1 MYNGRFFVESR
12 AFLEATVCLFFK
24 AAKPKLRFPISAS
37 RLGAA
42 CPSNYNPADYFVQM
56 LAVVP
61 GEEMSCRHAINT
73 VCDAFQKSEH
83 GVKLALEAEAIS
95 GEFEDSLRDSRYSKN
110 RSMYK
115 ASWCEQF
122 RAVLWR
128 SWLSVVKEPILIK
141 VRLLQTVV
149 SVVD

>member
-1 MYNGRFFVESR
+1 
-12 AFLEATVCLFFK
+12 
-24 AAKPKLRFPISAS
+24 
-37 RLGAA
+37 
-42 CPSNYNPADYFVQM
+42 M

-61 GEEMSCRHAINT
+61 GEEISCRHAINT

-83 GVKLALEAEAIS
+83 GIKIALEAEAIN
-95 GEFEDSLRDSRYSKN
+95 GEFEDSLRDSKYSKN
-110 RSMYK
+110 RSLYK

-128 SWLSVVKEPILIK
+128 SWLSVIKEPILIK

-149 SVVD
+149 SVDYSNEYRRVPRFNLQSYVN